1 MPRKP
6 PSLIAPK
13 AQAVVDAG
21 PPKEPIHTG
30 KDGKQLR
37 IGRGGGLADGF
48 RVAAASLD

>member
-37 IGRGGGLADGF
+37 IC
-48 RVAAASLD
+48 